1 MEVIIMDLNTEV
13 NLIKNKKKKERNYKE
28 TQLGFGKYFSDH
40 IFIMEYNEKKG
51 WKNPRIIP
59 YQPLVLDPA
68 ALVFHYGQ
76 TIFEGLKAY
85 HGKDNGIYLFRP
97 KDNIKRMNNSAE
109 RLCMPKVDEDFIVK
123 IIKKLVLIEKDWI
136 PRSHGTSLYI
146 RPVMIASE
154 PVLGVRASSEYS
166 FYIIV
171 GPVGSYY
178 PEGINPIKIFV
189 SDKFVRAVKGG
200 IGEAKAGGNYA
211 ASLYAAEEANK
222 LGYSQVLWLDAIAR
236 KYVEEVGAM
245 NIFFYFENALV
256 TPSLSGSILP
266 GITRDSVIKIAKNW
280 GIKVEERMLEI
291 DEVID
296 GIKKGSL
303 KDVFGSGT
311 AAIIS
316 PVGELYYK
324 GNKYTVSDGKI
335 GELTKR
341 LYDEIMSY
349 QYGEKEEPYE
359 WVERIDT

>member
-1 MEVIIMDLNTEV
+1 MDEN
-13 NLIKNKKKKERNYKE
+13 IKITLVEDDKKKQRNYKE
-28 TQLGFGKYFSDH
+28 SQLGFGRYFSDH
-40 IFIMEYNEKKG
+40 MFIMEYDRTSG
-51 WKNPRIIP
+51 WHNARIIP

-68 ALVFHYGQ
+68 ALTFHYGQ

-97 KDNIKRMNNSAE
+97 KDNIKRMNNSAN
-109 RLCMPKVDEDFIVK
+109 RLCMPKVDEDLVVDV
-123 IIKKLVLIEKDWI
+123 IKKLVLIEKDWI

-154 PVLGVRASSEYS
+154 PALGVRASSEYI

-178 PEGINPIKIFV
+178 AEGMNPIKIYV

-200 IGEAKAGGNYA
+200 MGEAKAGGNYA
-211 ASLYAAEEANK
+211 ASLYAAEEARK
-222 LGYSQVLWLDAIAR
+222 KGYSQVLWLDAIAR
-236 KYVEEVGAM
+236 KYIEEVGAM
-245 NIFFYFENALV
+245 NIFFYFEDVLV

-266 GITRDSVIKIAKNW
+266 GITRDSVITIAKDW
-280 GIKVEERMLEI
+280 GIKVEERMLAI
-291 DEVID
+291 DEVIE
-296 GIKKGSL
+296 GIQKDTL
-303 KDVFGSGT
+303 KEVFGSGT

-324 GNKYTVSDGKI
+324 ENSYIVNNGEI

-341 LYDEIMSY
+341 LFDEIMSY
-349 QYGEKEEPYE
+349 QYGEKQEPYG

>member
-1 MEVIIMDLNTEV
+1 MDV
-13 NLIKNKKKKERNYKE
+13 NIKITLVKSDKKKQKNYKE
-28 TQLGFGKYFSDH
+28 SQLGFGQYFSDH
-40 IFIMEYNEKKG
+40 MFIMEYDETRAWHNA
-51 WKNPRIIP
+51 RIIP

-68 ALVFHYGQ
+68 ALTFHYGQ

-97 KDNIKRMNNSAE
+97 KDNIKRMNNSAN
-109 RLCMPKVDEDFIVK
+109 RLCMPKVDEDFVVDA
-123 IIKKLVLIEKDWI
+123 IKKLVLIEKDWI

-154 PVLGVRASSEYS
+154 PALGVHASSEYI
-166 FYIIV
+166 FYVIV

-178 PEGINPIKIFV
+178 PEGMNPIKIYV

-200 IGEAKAGGNYA
+200 MGEAKAGGNYA
-211 ASLYAAEEANK
+211 ASLYAAEEASK
-222 LGYSQVLWLDAIAR
+222 KGYSQVLWLDAICR

-245 NIFFYFENALV
+245 NIFFYFKDALV

-266 GITRDSVIKIAKNW
+266 GITRDSVITIAKEW

-291 DEVID
+291 DEVVG
-296 GIKKGSL
+296 GIQKSTL
-303 KDVFGSGT
+303 KEVFGSGT

-324 GNKYTVSDGKI
+324 GNSYIVNNGEI

-341 LYDEIMSY
+341 LFDEIMSY
-349 QYGEKEEPYE
+349 QYGEKQEPYG
-359 WVERIDT
+359 WVQRIDT

>member
-1 MEVIIMDLNTEV
+1 MDV
-13 NLIKNKKKKERNYKE
+13 NIKITLIENDKKKQRKYKE
-28 TQLGFGKYFSDH
+28 SQLGFGKYFSDH
-40 IFIMEYNEKKG
+40 MFIMEYDETRG
-51 WKNPRIIP
+51 WHNARIIP

-68 ALVFHYGQ
+68 ALTFHYGQ

-97 KDNIKRMNNSAE
+97 KDNIKRMNNSAK
-109 RLCMPKVDEDFIVK
+109 RLCMPKVDEDFVVNV
-123 IIKKLVLIEKDWI
+123 IKKLVLIEKDWI
-136 PRSHGTSLYI
+136 PQSHGTSLYI

-154 PVLGVRASSEYS
+154 PALGVRASSEYI

-178 PEGINPIKIFV
+178 PEGMDPIKIYV

-200 IGEAKAGGNYA
+200 MGEAKAGGNYA
-211 ASLYAAEEANK
+211 ASLYAAEEARK
-222 LGYSQVLWLDAIAR
+222 KGYSQVLWLDAISR
-236 KYVEEVGAM
+236 KYIEEVGAM
-245 NIFFYFENALV
+245 NIFFYFEDALV

-266 GITRDSVIKIAKNW
+266 GITRDSVITIAKDW

-291 DEVID
+291 DEVIE
-296 GIKKGSL
+296 GIQKGRL
-303 KDVFGSGT
+303 KEVFGSGT

-324 GNKYTVSDGKI
+324 GNSHIVNNGEI

-341 LYDEIMSY
+341 LFDEIMSY
-349 QYGEKEEPYE
+349 QYGEKQEPYG
-359 WVERIDT
+359 WVERIDA